1 MGNGTGIGRVRGL
14 GSAKHG
20 AAHWWRQRLTAGG
33 NLILVTWFVFSLFR
47 LPLVDPVTGAL
58 SHKVIVEWLSSPYVA
73 VALVLMTINVFVHLK
88 MGLQVVIEDYQ
99 HDESRIAALIL
110 LTLYSVAAG
119 ALAVFSILKIAFGG
133 VAA

>member
-33 NLILVTWFVFSLFR
+33 NLVLVTWFVLSIFR
-47 LPLVDPVTGAL
+47 LPLADAATGAL
-58 SHKVIVEWLSSPYVA
+58 NHKVVLAWMSSPWVA
-73 VALVLMTINVFVHLK
+73 VGLILMTINVFYHLK
-88 MGLQVVIEDYQ
+88 LGLQVVIEDYQ
-99 HDESRIAALIL
+99 HDESRVVGLVLINAFA
-110 LTLYSVAAG
+110 VAGG
-119 ALAVFSILKIAFGG
+119 AVAVFSILKIAFGG